1 MKDIVEN
8 RRRMKLSSKAKLGL
22 LSLREN
28 GFRYMAYLG
37 LSYLATSTSH
47 FAFGRA
53 DSLRKRYNL
62 PGVNSRSANK
72 LIWEDWDWSQ
82 GGDEWTPSSDWKQAV
97 VSKFIDP
104 NFRSS
109 DRVLEIG
116 PGAGRWTEY
125 LIPRVAS
132 LIGVDISETCVAEC
146 RRKFSG
152 KLNVEFQTGS
162 GRDLAGVPDG
172 SIDRIWSFDVFV
184 HINQTE
190 FSAYARE
197 FARVLKSGGL
207 GIIHHG
213 ASGGSGGGWRSDVTT
228 EQASSLLQAAGL
240 IVASQITEWEDAG
253 KTFEA
258 GLYSDVIT
266 TFRKP

>member
-8 RRRMKLSSKAKLGL
+8 RRRMKLKSKARLGL
-22 LSLREN
+22 LSVREN
-28 GFRYMAYLG
+28 GLRYMAYLG
-37 LSYLATSTSH
+37 LSYLATSASH

-53 DSLRKRYNL
+53 DALRKKHSL

-82 GGDEWTPSSDWKQAV
+82 GGDEWTPSADWKDAIV
-97 VSKFIDP
+97 RRFIDP
-104 NFRSS
+104 NFESS

-132 LIGVDISETCVAEC
+132 LVGIDISESCVVEC
-146 RRKFSG
+146 RKKFATAA
-152 KLNVEFQTGS
+152 NATFEVGS
-162 GRDLAGVPDG
+162 GRDLA
-172 SIDRIWSFDVFV
+172 SIADRSVDKIWSFDVFV
-184 HINQTE
+184 HINGAE
-190 FSAYARE
+190 FASYTRE
-197 FARVLKSGGL
+197 FARVLKPGGL

-213 ASGGSGGGWRSDVTT
+213 SSGGTGGGWRSDVTT
-228 EQASSLLQAAGL
+228 EQARGFFEQAGL
-240 IVASQITEWEDAG
+240 TVESQVVEWSDGEQ
-253 KTFEA
+253 KFEA

-266 TFRKP
+266 TFRNP